1 MHSLKSPYQIFIS
14 EDLVWLRTDCLSDR
28 QSDRRTL
35 QLSETEKCL
44 WLLSLGVVTILGGY
58 ILILDNIAESFWLLL
73 VLFGFLKILACVA
86 IVHLRITEISSTFQ
100 RNETKYEVVYR
111 MSQSANR
118 IRKYFRTINGDRWQ
132 MICNKENCCL
142 ICA

>member
-1 MHSLKSPYQIFIS
+1 MHSLKSPYQIFIG
-14 EDLVWLRTDCLSDR
+14 EDLVWLPTDCCQIAS
-28 QSDRRTL
+28 QIRRTL
-35 QLSETEKCL
+35 QPSGTEKCL
-44 WLLSLGVVTILGGY
+44 WLLSLGVVTILGEY

-73 VLFGFLKILACVA
+73 VLFGFLKMLACVA
-86 IVHLRITEISSTFQ
+86 IVYLRITEISSTFQ

-118 IRKYFRTINGDRWQ
+118 IRKYFQTINGDHWQ

-142 ICA
+142 ICG